1 MRVLIPNPL
10 RSYTAEAAAVSA
22 SGATLGELTLDLDR
36 RFPGMRFR
44 VIDEQGQVRPHIK
57 FFVNGLQRR
66 DLNTGLQ
73 EADEVMIVTN
83 TYSAADR
90 VAPTGDQSVPAAI
103 CIRTRS
109 EARTLDEIGQLDCPL
124 GRQPELCEPRRG
136 RCAHCDE
143 AIRVV
148 EQRRLLTA

>member
-73 EADEVMIVTN
+73 EADEVMKHVRQ
-83 TYSAADR
+83 AQDR
-90 VAPTGDQSVPAAI
+90 LREAQDRTIEKVLGNQGHMPEKKSPA
-103 CIRTRS
+103 
-109 EARTLDEIGQLDCPL
+109 
-124 GRQPELCEPRRG
+124 
-136 RCAHCDE
+136 
-143 AIRVV
+143 
-148 EQRRLLTA
+148 